1 MGNSGVTENLCAQ
14 VWSATRMRHS
24 NVKSECQL
32 KQIKMQSVE
41 TCGRR
46 SVKRASLKI
55 RVSVVRSRPGTNC
68 DFDDHSGHNRSPTAR
83 SHQYRRRMSA
93 CATKPDNLRA
103 RSNVGFWRI
112 CDIRA
117 LLMAVWFALRSGSF
131 NATRIIHGRE
141 QECSPSAVL
150 SLYPKGPRVLFR
162 ISSLGPYE
170 PAIAPPEAP
179 ILELLRR
186 LAARSDPLRVAQVE
200 AAVVALDFLPTG

>member
-1 MGNSGVTENLCAQ
+1 
-14 VWSATRMRHS
+14 MRHS
-24 NVKSECQL
+24 NVKSEYA
-32 KQIKMQSVE
+32 E
-41 TCGRR
+41 CGDLGQAI
-46 SVKRASLKI
+46 SEEASLKI
-55 RVSVVRSRPGTNC
+55 RVSVVRSRPWAPNSAIFLITL
-68 DFDDHSGHNRSPTAR
+68 DTTTSTAC

-93 CATKPDNLRA
+93 CAIKPDNLRA

-117 LLMAVWFALRSGSF
+117 LLMAVWFALRGGSF

-170 PAIAPPEAP
+170 PAIVPPEAP

-186 LAARSDPLRVAQVE
+186 LAARNDPLRVAQVE